1 MDKEIKTIL
10 IVDDDYF
17 LVDILGF
24 TLEQSGYKVLKAQ
37 NGEEALEVIKDKKPN
52 LVLADIM
59 MPRMSGFQMR
69 EEMNKDESIKNIP
82 VIFLTA
88 KGSQT
93 DKEKGEQIGAVDYI
107 VKPFNL
113 TDLLKRIEK
122 AINT

>member
-1 MDKEIKTIL
+1 MKTIL

-24 TLEQSGYKVLKAQ
+24 TLEQNGYKVLKAQ
-37 NGEEALEVIKDKKPN
+37 NGEEALEIIKEKKPD

-69 EEMNKDESIKNIP
+69 EEMNKYEDIANIP

-88 KGSQT
+88 KGSQE
-93 DKEKGEQIGAVDYI
+93 DKEKGEKVGAVDYI

-113 TDLLKRIEK
+113 TDLLKRIER
-122 AINT
+122 AINSQ

>member
-1 MDKEIKTIL
+1 MKTIL

-24 TLEQSGYKVLKAQ
+24 TLEQNGYKVLKAQ
-37 NGEEALEVIKDKKPN
+37 NGEEALEIIKEKKPD

-69 EEMNKDESIKNIP
+69 EEMNKYEDIANIP

-88 KGSQT
+88 KGSQE
-93 DKEKGEQIGAVDYI
+93 DKEKGEKVGALDYI

-113 TDLLKRIEK
+113 TDLLKRIER
-122 AINT
+122 AINSQ